1 MSWIKRR
8 QFLQFAGSTLATL
21 GLSHLDIIL
30 RGDRYARVLAQNT
43 PRKLALLVG
52 INAYPFNNEL
62 AGCLTDVELQRHL
75 LINRFGFNPNDILI
89 LTDQAKEKPTRQ
101 TILTAFE
108 QHLIK
113 QAKPGDV
120 VVFHFSG
127 HGSRVSDSDCIYK
140 DKDGTCLNSTF
151 VPLDNTLSLEARE
164 NGGVVSDISGHTLFL
179 LMSALNTENV
189 TFVLDSCHSGGGKRG
204 NLTMRNVGGGSQ
216 LKVSPVEIE
225 YQQQWCSKLNLS
237 PETYKQQLKS
247 GVAKGV
253 VIASAGIDQL
263 AADAPFSGFKAGA
276 FTYMMTQYLW
286 QETGDEP
293 LESAIA
299 NIGRS
304 TTQVSGTRQVPENEV
319 KPNSNNAQQPIYF
332 LREQTPPAEAVITKV
347 EGDGVELWLG
357 GLNSESIRGFDKGAI
372 LTLVD
377 TQGKEQ
383 GLVQLESR
391 QGLTAHAKPL
401 KDIKRE
407 TLKVGA
413 LLQERVRVIPTDV
426 TLRIGLD
433 SSLGNDKAKAEQGLK
448 GIKQIAALPVQQGKE
463 VGYILGCMTQDN
475 RQFQKASGEELPSVG
490 SIGLFTPALE
500 LIPSSFGAV
509 SESVEAA
516 ITRLKAKFKS
526 LLAVHLVKMILN
538 PGSSRLRVVASM
550 NLPESG
556 NEIVASTFAVRGG
569 AKAEESVH
577 STRGTSGN
585 FQQLR
590 VGTRL
595 QFKVTNQENRDLH
608 VSLLVIDPE
617 GAMTVIFPNSWTTT
631 DEATLVKAGESLL
644 IPVRGKDAFKLTV
657 EKPLGMVEILVI
669 ASAAPLRESLQALQK
684 IASRG
689 QQARGLPLS
698 LTDDDPKA
706 VIDSLLVDLDRRTRG
721 GVGVSADES
730 VRGVDAK
737 QLAAMSITFESI
749 AT

>member
-1 MSWIKRR
+1 
-8 QFLQFAGSTLATL
+8 
-21 GLSHLDIIL
+21 
-30 RGDRYARVLAQNT
+30 
-43 PRKLALLVG
+43 
-52 INAYPFNNEL
+52 
-62 AGCLTDVELQRHL
+62 
-75 LINRFGFNPNDILI
+75 
-89 LTDQAKEKPTRQ
+89 
-101 TILTAFE
+101 
-108 QHLIK
+108 
-113 QAKPGDV
+113 
-120 VVFHFSG
+120 
-127 HGSRVSDSDCIYK
+127 
-140 DKDGTCLNSTF
+140 
-151 VPLDNTLSLEARE
+151 
-164 NGGVVSDISGHTLFL
+164 
-179 LMSALNTENV
+179 MSALNTENV

-204 NLTMRNVGGGSQ
+204 NLTVRNMGGGSQ
-216 LKVSPVEIE
+216 LKASPVEIE

-299 NIGRS
+299 NIRRS

-391 QGLTAHAKPL
+391 QGLTARAQLL
-401 KDIKRE
+401 KDTKRE
-407 TLKVGA
+407 ALKVGA

-433 SSLGNDKAKAEQGLK
+433 PSLGSDKAKAEQALK
-448 GIKQIAALPVQQGKE
+448 GIKQIVALPVQQGEE
-463 VGYILGCMTQDN
+463 VDYILGRITQDN

-500 LIPSSFGAV
+500 LIPGSFGAV
-509 SESVEAA
+509 GESVEAA
-516 ITRLKAKFKS
+516 VTRLKAKFKS

-538 PGSSRLRVVASM
+538 PGSSRLKVVASM

-556 NEIVASTFAVRGG
+556 NEIVASTFSVRGG
-569 AKAEESVH
+569 AKAEKSVH
-577 STRGTSGN
+577 STRGPAGN

-706 VIDSLLVDLDRRTRG
+706 VIDSLLVDFDRGTRG